1 MAAEAASGEER
12 QARITGRD
20 LLRALLREPVVLL
33 AVVFLVALGVSAAF
47 ASWLAPYDP
56 LMPNIFAGRLPPLS
70 EAKGMGGVAQ
80 FHVLGTDA
88 LGRDML
94 TRLMYGAQASVA
106 VAISGTIGTVL
117 GLAAGFYGG
126 RVETVIM
133 RTVDGVMAVPSLL
146 IALFVL
152 FLIGGGLVNMVLI
165 FTFVRWVV
173 YARLARGITLSS
185 RQSSF
190 VEAARSIGATDGR
203 IIFRHILPNMLS
215 PLLVLGTLEIALLI
229 LAEAGLSFLGFGLQ
243 PPEPSWGLMIA
254 RGREYLREAWW
265 MITFPGLAIFLT
277 TLSLN
282 LLANW
287 LRTITDPVQRWR
299 WLIRLRRPKGRSRHR
314 TPRSCRW
321 RISTSRSGPRMAS
334 WQQSAG

>member
-1 MAAEAASGEER
+1 MTAETETAAEAAEER
-12 QARITGRD
+12 QARVTGRD
-20 LLRALLREPVVLL
+20 LAVALVRDPVVLL
-33 AVVFLVALGVSAAF
+33 AVVFLVGLVFAATF
-47 ASWLAPYDP
+47 ANWITPYDP
-56 LMPNIFAGRLPPLS
+56 LMPNIFAGREPPLS
-70 EAKGMGGVAQ
+70 TVSGPGGVSQ
-80 FHVLGTDA
+80 FHLLGTDA

-94 TRLMYGAQASVA
+94 TRLLHGARASVA
-106 VAISGTIGTVL
+106 VGVIAVAVSGGIGTTL
-117 GLAAGFYGG
+117 GLVAGFYGG

-133 RTVDGVMAVPSLL
+133 RAVDGFMAVPSLL

-165 FTFVRWVV
+165 FAFVRWVV
-173 YARLARGITLSS
+173 YARLARGITLSY

-190 VEAARSIGATDGR
+190 VEAAQSIGASDGR
-203 IIFRHILPNMLS
+203 IIFRHILPNMMS
-215 PLLVLGTLEIALLI
+215 PLLVLATLEIALLI

-299 WLIRLRRPKGRSRHR
+299 WLI
-314 TPRSCRW
+314 
-321 RISTSRSGPRMAS
+321 
-334 WQQSAG
+334 